1 MPLFDGVGVRGSLA
15 PLAAKEFAADE
26 TGVDVGGRLERAGAV
41 GGEVKVEMG
50 AVDGVEVRAGGA
62 VGGCH
67 VKQLNEPRNSTP
79 KAVPKPSSPK
89 KATLS
94 LKRGKPKA
102 SLNHPQL
109 RRPKDNVKAR
119 NE

>member
-67 VKQLNEPRNSTP
+67 DSRGVCHVR
-79 KAVPKPSSPK
+79 
-89 KATLS
+89 LS
-94 LKRGKPKA
+94 C
-102 SLNHPQL
+102 
-109 RRPKDNVKAR
+109 
-119 NE
+119 